1 MGEKIKKIKNKKH
14 KNTFYGSFYFFMK
27 KILLAFLNSFVLV
40 SSKVLIVSIIS
51 GVEIVKSLASLGV
64 FVVVVVVFL

>member
-1 MGEKIKKIKNKKH
+1 MVAF
-14 KNTFYGSFYFFMK
+14 TFFMK